1 MKCLSR
7 TEIQEFIDKEREPSF
22 MAEISDHIE
31 KCKNCSSL
39 YKQANDDK
47 ALINRLLEDDKNVD
61 KELSIPEFI
70 PPVLYKKKISIYR
83 FIPYVIAASII
94 GFIFLFRPAKIQLSE
109 KIPEAEMLMYE
120 FYDGQDLN
128 KMWHEKS
135 QIIIL
140 QDDKGNVI
148 QSIITN

>member
-7 TEIQEFIDKEREPSF
+7 TEIQEFADKELEPSF

-31 KCKNCSSL
+31 KCKNCSLL
-39 YKQANDDK
+39 YKQAIDDK
-47 ALINRLLEDDKNVD
+47 TLINKLLEIDNNLEKDFP
-61 KELSIPEFI
+61 IPEFV
-70 PPVLYKKKISIYR
+70 PPHLYKKKKNVYR
-83 FIPYVIAASII
+83 LIPFIVAASII
-94 GFIFLFRPAKIQLSE
+94 GFIFLFKPVRIPVSE

-135 QIIIL
+135 QILII
-140 QDDKGNVI
+140 QDEKGN
-148 QSIITN
+148 IIEPIIIY

>member
-7 TEIQEFIDKEREPSF
+7 TEIREFVDKELEPSF

-31 KCKNCSSL
+31 KCKDCSLL

-47 ALINRLLEDDKNVD
+47 VLINRLLKDDKNMD
-61 KELSIPEFI
+61 KDLPIPEFV
-70 PPVLYKKKISIYR
+70 PPVLYEKKKNIFR
-83 FIPYVIAASII
+83 LIPFVVAASII
-94 GFIFLFRPAKIQLSE
+94 GFIFLFKPARIPVYE

-140 QDDKGNVI
+140 QDEKGNVI

>member
-7 TEIQEFIDKEREPSF
+7 TEIQEFIDKELEPSF

-31 KCKNCSSL
+31 KCENCSSL
-39 YKQANDDK
+39 YRQAVDDK
-47 ALINRLLEDDKNVD
+47 TMINRLLGNNESMDKN
-61 KELSIPEFI
+61 LSIPEFI
-70 PPVLYKKKISIYR
+70 PPVLYKKKKNIFR
-83 FIPYVIAASII
+83 LIPYVVAASVI
-94 GFIFLFRPAKIQLSE
+94 GFIFLFRPARVPVSE

-120 FYDGQDLN
+120 FYDGKDLN
-128 KMWHEKS
+128 RMWHEKS

-140 QDDKGNVI
+140 QDEKGNVI

>member
-7 TEIQEFIDKEREPSF
+7 TEIQEFLDKELEPSF

-39 YKQANDDK
+39 YRQAVDDK
-47 ALINRLLEDDKNVD
+47 ALINRLLVDDKSMD
-61 KELSIPEFI
+61 KNPPIPEFI
-70 PPVLYKKKISIYR
+70 PPVLYKKKRSIFR
-83 FIPYVIAASII
+83 LIPVAVAASII
-94 GFIFLFRPAKIQLSE
+94 GFILLFKPGKNTVSGN
-109 KIPEAEMLMYE
+109 IPEAEMLMYE
-120 FYDGQDLN
+120 FYDGKDLN

-140 QDDKGNVI
+140 QDEQGNVI

>member
-7 TEIQEFIDKEREPSF
+7 TEIQEFIDKEFEPSL
-22 MAEISDHIE
+22 MTEISDHIE

-47 ALINRLLEDDKNVD
+47 ALINRLLEDDKSVD
-61 KELSIPEFI
+61 KDLPIPEFI
-70 PPVLYKKKISIYR
+70 PPVLYEKKKNIFR
-83 FIPYVIAASII
+83 LIPFVVAASII
-94 GFIFLFRPAKIQLSE
+94 GFIFLFKPARIPVSE
-109 KIPEAEMLMYE
+109 PIPEAEMLMYE

-140 QDDKGNVI
+140 QDEKGNVI